1 MSTARAMRFFA
12 RASMRWLAREISRS
26 HEIVKLQTQ
35 KSSCSAREKVQQ
47 LRTQLRMPEKHL
59 PGTQRAREGGQV
71 CARGGAQCDERTEA
85 MPADHMQLAH
95 ALVQPQQS

>member
-1 MSTARAMRFFA
+1 MPSWGPNLTKHYF
-12 RASMRWLAREISRS
+12 E
-26 HEIVKLQTQ
+26 KLITEHNN
-35 KSSCSAREKVQQ
+35 KLSNTKVELVPCSAREKVQQ

>member
-1 MSTARAMRFFA
+1 
-12 RASMRWLAREISRS
+12 
-26 HEIVKLQTQ
+26 
-35 KSSCSAREKVQQ
+35 
-47 LRTQLRMPEKHL
+47 MPEKHL